1 MPLLSAAQGQSF
13 DPKVTAH
20 FRASADLYK
29 LWSPEGHLHF
39 GYWHWPMNPFRR
51 KPMLEA
57 LVHLVVRELDPKP
70 RKCFADL
77 GCGYGSAAR
86 LVGTAYNTFV
96 EAFTVVE
103 EQMQEGTTAAL
114 ADGTSDR
121 VTMKL
126 RDFRDTGL
134 PDASM
139 DGVYALESLCYGT
152 GLGKGD
158 VLAEAARILKPG
170 ARLATADGF
179 LVKQA
184 RGVKK
189 RMVDTITNGWALPCF
204 PDLACF
210 TEALESNGFA
220 DVQVEDLSWKM
231 GPCALHG
238 VPLLAYTLARRSLGK
253 GMEPLEKAHL
263 RSCALGIL
271 LGTQHSLFRYCM
283 VTATRRL

>member
-1 MPLLSAAQGQSF
+1 MPLLSAAHGQSF

-57 LVHLVVRELDPKP
+57 LVHLIVRELDPKP
-70 RKCFADL
+70 GKCFADL

-86 LVGTAYNTFV
+86 LVATAYDTCV

-103 EQMQEGTTAAL
+103 EQVQEGTTAAL
-114 ADGTSDR
+114 ADGTSNR

-184 RGVKK
+184 RGVRK